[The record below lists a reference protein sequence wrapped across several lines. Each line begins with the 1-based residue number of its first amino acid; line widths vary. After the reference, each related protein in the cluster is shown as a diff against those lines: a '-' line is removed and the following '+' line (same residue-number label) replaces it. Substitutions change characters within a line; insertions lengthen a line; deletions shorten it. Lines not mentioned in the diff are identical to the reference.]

1 MKTQNK
7 KDVALV
13 TIAASSYS
21 GLSEYQIG
29 QIKENS
35 DEETFNFIV
44 NVANIV
50 SFSRLGL
57 DPKLAILQGDPAIAE
72 KVEDLYKN
80 IYKKGALEV
89 SPFEAAEVIYEFLKE
104 VSESKKKK
112 GESKEKGEM
121 KEQAQKLKSA
131 LEGQSLGASE
141 KQQIEEFDAERGG
154 KETMQ
159 SIDDI
164 LLLSEDDK
172 EKLRNAHKKYI
183 PFKTQW
189 DGTYTTEVSMDL
201 AGLLKESTKLKEDVI
216 ETFPGAI
223 SFKQVLG
230 HLGIADTTAAE
241 KARLNDEV
249 FDIFKKLKMLNTQSK
264 ITSKH
269 KSSKRQRVKMRN
281 YGQISKLANKRDL
294 TRVDF
299 DLRFAKKR
307 LNVVEP
313 EPVHNTTL
321 VLIIDDSSSMS
332 NGAFKKK
339 WVKSIIIH
347 RCIEAKKLNARLFLG
362 CFQGTVSCLQ
372 EAKSVEEGMD
382 YFNNVYSARGGITDV
397 ERSLVDTQKTIK
409 PLLKPSEK
417 MEVMIINDGQDSVHP
432 EMWNFNFPVHA
443 IMLGLENENLKKGVD
458 KTKGLYAFIDKDKA
472 KFYE

>member
-21 GLSEYQIG
+21 GLSDYQIG

-35 DEETFNFIV
+35 DEETFNFII

-57 DPKLAILQGDPAIAE
+57 DPKLAILQGDLAIAE
-72 KVEDLYKN
+72 QVESLYRN
-80 IYKKGALEV
+80 IYKKGAVEV
-89 SPFEAAEVIYEFLKE
+89 SPFEAAEVIFEFLKE
-104 VSESKKKK
+104 VSESKNKK
-112 GESKEKGEM
+112 GGSKEM
-121 KEQAQKLKSA
+121 KEQAQKLKCA
-131 LEGQSLGASE
+131 LEGKSLEAGKIQPNE
-141 KQQIEEFDAERGG
+141 GFDFV
-154 KETMQ
+154 KETKETIQ

-164 LLLSEDDK
+164 LLLNEEDK

-189 DGTYTTEVSMDL
+189 DGTYTTEVFMDL
-201 AGLLKESTKLKEDVI
+201 AGLLKEATKLKEDVI
-216 ETFPGAI
+216 ETFSGSI

-230 HLGIADTTAAE
+230 HLGIADTTKAE
-241 KARLNDEV
+241 QSRLDDEV

-269 KSSKRQRVKMRN
+269 KSSEKQRIKMRN

-313 EPVHNTTL
+313 EPAQNTTL

-339 WVKSIIIH
+339 WVKSIIMH

-372 EAKSVEEGMD
+372 EVKSLEEGMD

-397 ERSLVDTQKTIK
+397 ERSLIDTQRKIK
-409 PLLKPSEK
+409 PLLKPYEK
-417 MEVMIINDGQDSVHP
+417 MEVMIINDGQDTVHS
-432 EMWNFNFPVHA
+432 EKWNFDFPVHA
-443 IMLGLENENLKKGVD
+443 IMLGLENEQLKKGVD
-458 KTKGLYAFIDKDKA
+458 KTNGLYAFIDKDKA